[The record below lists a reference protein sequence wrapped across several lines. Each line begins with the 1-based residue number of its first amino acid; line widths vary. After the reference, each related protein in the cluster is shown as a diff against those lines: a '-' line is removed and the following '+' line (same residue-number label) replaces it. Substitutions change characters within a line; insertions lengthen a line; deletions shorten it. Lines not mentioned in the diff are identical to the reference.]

1 MVYTFIH
8 FRFCVLDNRHV
19 NYTTSSLSLENIA
32 TDDFFSSSFTTYRK
46 AKMFVTFHLSRAEN
60 LNQTALQKSNLGGR
74 SERVIEQFIALNTGR
89 RLSDV
94 LGYSEHTYHMKIA
107 GRYVI

>member
-1 MVYTFIH
+1 
-8 FRFCVLDNRHV
+8 
-19 NYTTSSLSLENIA
+19 
-32 TDDFFSSSFTTYRK
+32 
-46 AKMFVTFHLSRAEN
+46 MFATFHLSRAK
-60 LNQTALQKSNLGGR
+60 NQTALQKSNLGGR
-74 SERVIEQFIALNTGR
+74 NERVIEQFIALNTGR

>member
-1 MVYTFIH
+1 
-8 FRFCVLDNRHV
+8 
-19 NYTTSSLSLENIA
+19 
-32 TDDFFSSSFTTYRK
+32 
-46 AKMFVTFHLSRAEN
+46 MFVTFHLSRAEN

-74 SERVIEQFIALNTGR
+74 NERVIEQFIALDTRR

-107 GRYVI
+107 GRYVIWSMMIIYVLFP

>member
-1 MVYTFIH
+1 MFI
-8 FRFCVLDNRHV
+8 
-19 NYTTSSLSLENIA
+19 
-32 TDDFFSSSFTTYRK
+32 
-46 AKMFVTFHLSRAEN
+46 TFHLSRAEN
-60 LNQTALQKSNLGGR
+60 LNQTALQKRNLGGR
-74 SERVIEQFIALNTGR
+74 NERVIEQFIALNTRR